1 MINTEQN
8 SVNNQLLNF
17 DKFVNECWAPM
28 TEGYNPTMSEE
39 AKRAIK
45 SICEE
50 ILIREAQ
57 SCNEDADPNHT
68 YESYLNECG
77 QYMTECMME
86 AAQNLK
92 V

>member
-1 MINTEQN
+1 M
-8 SVNNQLLNF
+8 SNQLKNQVLMF
-17 DKFVNECWAPM
+17 DGFLNECWSPI
-28 TEGYNPTMSEE
+28 TEDYNPSMSEE

-50 ILIREAQ
+50 ILIHEASQ
-57 SCNEDADPNHT
+57 CNEDSDPAHT

-77 QYMTECMME
+77 QYMTECMMK

-92 V
+92 F